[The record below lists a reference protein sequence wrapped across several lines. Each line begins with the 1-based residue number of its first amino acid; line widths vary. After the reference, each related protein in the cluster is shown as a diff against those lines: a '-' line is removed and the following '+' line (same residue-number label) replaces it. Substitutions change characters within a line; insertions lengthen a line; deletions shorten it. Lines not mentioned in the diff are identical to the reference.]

1 MEVQNTMQLE
11 ILAVPENVG
20 VARLALGGFASQMD
34 FSLAELDEI
43 KVAVSEAVTNSVV
56 HAYPGGPGRVIIS
69 ATHDAAELVI
79 TVRDQGRGIADVNQA
94 RQPSF
99 STDPERM
106 GLGFVFM
113 ESFMDDL
120 IVESRLG
127 HGTVVTMR
135 KRCQPGR
142 RTEAAAADQNPAER
156 GG

>member
-1 MEVQNTMQLE
+1 MEVRNTMQLE

-20 VARLALGGFASQMD
+20 VARLALGSFASQMD

-56 HAYPGGPGRVIIS
+56 HAYPDAPGNVLIS
-69 ATHDAAELVI
+69 AAHDDAELVI
-79 TVRDQGRGIADVNQA
+79 TVRDQGRGIADVAQA

-113 ESFMDDL
+113 ESFMDEL
-120 IVESRLG
+120 SVESRPG
-127 HGTVVTMR
+127 HGTAVTMK

-142 RTEAAAADQNPAER
+142 RTGAAAEESPAKQ
-156 GG
+156 GD

>member
-1 MEVQNTMQLE
+1 MEVRNTMQLE

-20 VARLALGGFASQMD
+20 VARLALGSFASQMD
-34 FSLAELDEI
+34 FTLAELDEI

-56 HAYPGGPGRVIIS
+56 HAYPVGPGPVVI
-69 ATHDAAELVI
+69 AAEHDGRELLI
-79 TVRDQGRGIADVNQA
+79 SVRDSGRGIADVAQA

-113 ESFMDDL
+113 DSFMDQLEVD
-120 IVESRLG
+120 SRPG
-127 HGTVVTMR
+127 QGTTVTMR
-135 KRCQPGR
+135 KRCQAGQ
-142 RTEAAAADQNPAER
+142 RTEAAAEEGSARR

>member
-1 MEVQNTMQLE
+1 MQLE

-20 VARLALGGFASQMD
+20 VARLALGSFASQMD

-56 HAYPGGPGRVIIS
+56 HAYPDAPGNVLIS
-69 ATHDAAELVI
+69 AAHDDAELVI
-79 TVRDQGRGIADVNQA
+79 TVRDQGRGIADVAQA

-113 ESFMDDL
+113 ESFMDEL
-120 IVESRLG
+120 SVESRPG
-127 HGTVVTMR
+127 HGTAVTMK

-142 RTEAAAADQNPAER
+142 RTGAAVEESPAKQ
-156 GG
+156 GD